1 MGLLGFTVLARQMT
15 LWKQIRPPLDGYQI
29 HLKIAFVHPSLERRR
44 RSKILK
50 SRGADQS
57 GDNFSCLFSEKIGKP
72 PAIILG
78 IEWDKPKEIK
88 DVLHRVGFF
97 AVVILLD
104 KLLSHYFNMHI
115 KLEASCLPTVQFLQ
129 KLRLLDNNAWQL
141 AG

>member
-29 HLKIAFVHPSLERRR
+29 HLKIAFVHPSLARRR

-104 KLLSHYFNMHI
+104 NLLSHYFNMYI
-115 KLEASCLPTVQFLQ
+115 KIGGFMFTNCSIPSKIATT
-129 KLRLLDNNAWQL
+129 NNAWQL